1 MTKMKKVLKGT
12 CIAAAATAGAYLT
25 TGAVIYAGA
34 LSRWGYI
41 NSKPEEILNEDYNM
55 KKYLNNEY
63 FRKADDWFVA
73 SDPTETKLI
82 NVKADGSIV
91 YDRKTV
97 TEAELQVIL
106 SRIEQQSGRET
117 AIFLRGDKNVNYGAV
132 INVMRVIRGAGFRNV
147 NLVMQ
152 EEAN

>member
-1 MTKMKKVLKGT
+1 MSARRRFPV
-12 CIAAAATAGAYLT
+12 TAYDQINLT
-25 TGAVIYAGA
+25 NLIDTLFFLLIIFMITAPLLEYSVDVTPPEMNADPIKPDPD
-34 LSRWGYI
+34 
-41 NSKPEEILNEDYNM
+41 SKI
-55 KKYLNNEY
+55 
-63 FRKADDWFVA
+63 
-73 SDPTETKLI
+73 I

-106 SRIEQQSGRET
+106 SRIEQQNGRET
-117 AIFLRGDKNVNYGAV
+117 TIFLRGDKDLRYGV
-132 INVMRVIRGAGFRNV
+132 VMNVMRLIRGSGFRNV

>member
-1 MTKMKKVLKGT
+1 MSARRRFPVTAYDQINLTNLIDTLFFLLIIFMITAPLLEYSIDVTPPEMNANQISPDNDAKV
-12 CIAAAATAGAYLT
+12 
-25 TGAVIYAGA
+25 V
-34 LSRWGYI
+34 
-41 NSKPEEILNEDYNM
+41 
-55 KKYLNNEY
+55 
-63 FRKADDWFVA
+63 
-73 SDPTETKLI
+73 
-82 NVKADGSIV
+82 NVKSDGSITFE
-91 YDRKTV
+91 RKTI

-132 INVMRVIRGAGFRNV
+132 INVMRIIRGSGFRNV